1 MPNCR
6 IPRTATPEKA
16 WCVTAGSDRRRRTG
30 KADDDADRWE
40 EQVAV
45 ARPTASR
52 SSWPGRSAKRVVA
65 RDVPAI
71 HVFAS
76 RKTWM
81 PGTRPRLSGT
91 VCAFMPPSPLRHK
104 PDLQDA
110 VARFA
115 SRLVRGRTLSVAQ
128 DLEVAISGEVQRSRA
143 DASGLLE

>member
-1 MPNCR
+1 M
-6 IPRTATPEKA
+6 
-16 WCVTAGSDRRRRTG
+16 RTG
-30 KADDDADRWE
+30 ANGLF
-40 EQVAV
+40 AV
-45 ARPTASR
+45 MARL
-52 SSWPGRSAKRVVA
+52 
-65 RDVPAI
+65 VPAI
-71 HVFAS
+71 HALLYERVVKMIPGRIAFEHQSYFPFARPVLHVVLALDGSLDVFVVLKVNETA
-76 RKTWM
+76 
-81 PGTRPRLSGT
+81 GTCPRLSGT